1 MFRILYWNVG
11 KGGTTAEVQCFS
23 SGAMRVKV
31 RLARPWIFTPGQH
44 AYIYMPFVG
53 WWTSHPFSVAWSDE
67 DFEESISEKDS
78 LPKSNSDVLVQTHS
92 NIYFLVRR
100 QTGFTDRLWKK
111 AQKSPDGK
119 FTTHAFLEGP
129 YNKQKLHSYGT
140 VLLFAAGI
148 GITHQ
153 IPHVRDLVRGYSNG
167 TVATRKVVL
176 VWVIQTPECLDW
188 IREWM
193 TVILALPRRR
203 EVLRILLFVSRPK
216 NTKEIYS
223 PSSSVQMFPGK
234 PNIQAIVDQEVEQS
248 VGAIG
253 VTVCGV
259 GAVADEVRLACR
271 QWMGKVSIDFE
282 EESFSW

>member
-1 MFRILYWNVG
+1 
-11 KGGTTAEVQCFS
+11 
-23 SGAMRVKV
+23 MRVKV
-31 RLARPWIFTPGQH
+31 RLARPWTFTPGQH
-44 AYIYMPFVG
+44 AFIYMPFVG
-53 WWTSHPFSVAWSDE
+53 WWMSHPFSVAWSDE
-67 DFEESISEKDS
+67 DVEETLSEKDS
-78 LPKSNSDVLVQTHS
+78 LPKSNSDVLMQTHC
-92 NIYFLVRR
+92 NIYFLIRR
-100 QTGFTDRLWKK
+100 RTGFTEKLWRK

-153 IPHVRDLVRGYSNG
+153 VPHVRDLVRGYSNG

-176 VWVIQTPECLDW
+176 VWIIQSPEHLEW
-188 IREWM
+188 IRDWM
-193 TVILALPRRR
+193 TIILGMPRRR

-216 NTKEIYS
+216 DSREINS

-248 VGAIG
+248 IGAIG

-259 GAVADEVRLACR
+259 GGVADEVRKACR
-271 QWMGKVSIDFE
+271 QWMGRVSIDFE

>member
-1 MFRILYWNVG
+1 
-11 KGGTTAEVQCFS
+11 
-23 SGAMRVKV
+23 MRVKV
-31 RLARPWIFTPGQH
+31 RLARPWTFTPGQH

-67 DFEESISEKDS
+67 DIEESISEKDS
-78 LPKSNSDVLVQTHS
+78 LPKSNNDVLIQSHC
-92 NIYFLVRR
+92 NIYFLIRR
-100 QTGFTDRLWKK
+100 QTGFTDHLWKK

-129 YNKQKLHSYGT
+129 YNSQKLHSYGT

-153 IPHVRDLVRGYSNG
+153 IPHVRDLVRGYGNG

-193 TVILALPRRR
+193 TVILAMPRRR

>member
-1 MFRILYWNVG
+1 
-11 KGGTTAEVQCFS
+11 
-23 SGAMRVKV
+23 MRVKV

-53 WWTSHPFSVAWSDE
+53 WWTAHPFSVAWSDE
-67 DFEESISEKDS
+67 DVEETVSEKDS
-78 LPKSNSDVLVQTHS
+78 LPKSNNDVLVQSHC
-92 NIYFLVRR
+92 NIYFLIRR
-100 QTGFTDRLWKK
+100 QTGFTQRLWNK
-111 AQKSPDGK
+111 AQKSIDGK

-140 VLLFAAGI
+140 VLLFAGGI

-176 VWVIQTPECLDW
+176 VWVIQSPEHLEW

-193 TVILALPRRR
+193 TIILGMPRRR
-203 EVLRILLFVSRPK
+203 EVLRVLLFVTRPK
-216 NTKEIYS
+216 NSKEIYS

-253 VTVCGV
+253 VTVCGP
-259 GAVADEVRLACR
+259 GGVADEVRRACR
-271 QWMGKVSIDFE
+271 EWMGKISIDFE